1 MSRNSCEV
9 GTGAM
14 SFHVVFIVAVVG
26 GTVGGWVW
34 CGVARHS
41 GGRNASET
49 RKVHLS
55 IASWQEEGRVDPR
68 TKGFCRAPETH
79 FYSMQSSG
87 IQYLPPVHPSDDP
100 AMPMQRQYMLWQHSE
115 MRQIGTIGQS
125 G

>member
-55 IASWQEEGRVDPR
+55 IASWQEEGRVGSTLAPR
-68 TKGFCRAPETH
+68 AFAG
-79 FYSMQSSG
+79 
-87 IQYLPPVHPSDDP
+87 LPRPTSTPCNPQAYNTYRQFDDP